1 MAEGFFDEIPD
12 SRQRWKVRHSI
23 DEILTVVM
31 CGVSAGES
39 AIHGIYAF
47 SEIKENRLPEKV
59 GLKLPNGLPSYD
71 PIRRTLGI
79 IEPKMFQRPF
89 INWIEEKL
97 DLKPGSY
104 ISIDGKTVKGSGND
118 EKNIAPIHLLH
129 AYSHEKGIVIEQKA
143 CRAEKKNEI
152 WAYLELV
159 DMPS

>member
-23 DEILTVVM
+23 DEILIVVM

-47 SEIKENRLPEKV
+47 SEIKEKKV

-89 INWIEEKL
+89 IKWIEEKL
-97 DLKPGSY
+97 ALKPGSY
-104 ISIDGKTVKGSGND
+104 ISIDGKIVKGSGND

-129 AYSHEKGIVIEQKA
+129 VYSHEKGIVIGQKE

-152 WAYLELV
+152 STCPELV